1 MNYKSIAKWGVM
13 VFAVIAFAA
22 TNMTAQK
29 IGHMNSQLVFTEMP
43 ATKSAKSSMED
54 FSKQLNSDYVA
65 KEEKLQ
71 KKVADAEKRYAEGNM
86 TPKELEAVRAEIQK
100 QLGALEQDRQRFQ
113 QQLIEKEEKLMQPL
127 VTKFTDAIKSVA
139 TENGYDFIID
149 STALLY
155 AEDADDVTDKVK
167 AKLSM

>member
-54 FSKQLNSDYVA
+54 FSKQLNSDYTA

-71 KKVADAEKRYAEGNM
+71 KKVADAEKRYSEGNM

-100 QLGALEQDRQRFQ
+100 QMAGLEQDRQRFQ
-113 QQLIEKEEKLMQPL
+113 QQLIEKEEKEMQPL
-127 VTKFTDAIKSVA
+127 VEKFTNAIKAVA

-149 STALLY
+149 SSALLY
-155 AEDADDVTDKVK
+155 AEDADDITDKVK